1 MSYEVLARKYRPSNF
16 EEVVGQ
22 SHIIQAITNSIAS
35 NKIHQAYIFSG
46 TRGVGKTTLARIL
59 SKCLNCLSSDKPV
72 TKPCDSCTVCDEIKT
87 GRHLDFLEIDAAS
100 KTGVDDM
107 RELLDTVQY
116 KPSSGRYKIYLI
128 DEVHML
134 STSSFN
140 ALLKTLEEPPAHV
153 IFIFATTDPEKIP
166 KTVQS
171 RCLQLNLKTINR
183 DNLETHLQNVVNS
196 EKIQHD
202 KNSLALIS
210 DSAQGSVRDALTL
223 LDQSIAHGNGALNE
237 ADVKALLGTIDG
249 SLVYELI
256 DAVVGGEAE
265 KAFNIFYKIEELT
278 PEYENVLK
286 HIISFIHKVSLEQA
300 LKNSNKEPVRS
311 IAQSVDKEFIQ
322 LIYEIAVNSYSKFS
336 IHPNPKEAL
345 EICILR
351 MLAFNPLA
359 SIHDK
364 TKSSN
369 ETVSEKKNLI
379 QPVSSSKE
387 TVSVEIKNNIAEPVL
402 KKSPAQIQ
410 PLKILSNHDWIAFF
424 RELEMSVFVKN
435 YYGNFTFLKM
445 EGSEIYLG
453 GDLKRN
459 DIPLNVK
466 KEFEDICT
474 EAFKTKIII
483 KLEQSITTD
492 GPLQQEE
499 KENKPSYIAQAI
511 SRGYD
516 CEVDFW
522 FVEGKFALGHDKP
535 QYDIPIEF
543 IESYIDTYGYIVRTM
558 TLCPS

>member
-22 SHIIQAITNSIAS
+22 PHIIQAIINSIAS

-72 TKPCDSCTVCDEIKT
+72 TKPCDSCTVCDEIKN

-140 ALLKTLEEPPAHV
+140 ALLKTLEEPPSHV

-183 DNLETHLQNVVNS
+183 DNLEAHLQNVINS
-196 EKIQHD
+196 EKIKHD

-237 ADVKALLGTIDG
+237 ADVKALLGTIDD
-249 SLVYELI
+249 SLVSELI
-256 DAVVGGEAE
+256 GAVVNGEAE

-286 HIISFIHKVSLEQA
+286 HIISFIHKVSLEQV
-300 LKNSNKEPVRS
+300 LKSSNKEP
-311 IAQSVDKEFIQ
+311 IINMAQSVDKEFIQ

-364 TKSSN
+364 TKSPN
-369 ETVSEKKNLI
+369 ETLSEKKNLT
-379 QPVSSSKE
+379 QPVSSSNKTE
-387 TVSVEIKNNIAEPVL
+387 SFEIKQNIIEPEV
-402 KKSPAQIQ
+402 KPNSPQ
-410 PLKILSNHDWIAFF
+410 PQSLKILSNQDWIAFF
-424 RELEMSVFVKN
+424 RELKMSVFVKN

-445 EGSEIYLG
+445 KNNEIHLG
-453 GDLKRN
+453 GDLEKN

-466 KEFEDICT
+466 KEFENICT
-474 EAFKTKIII
+474 EAFKAKIVI
-483 KLEQSITTD
+483 KLEQSITTE
-492 GPLQQEE
+492 GPLQHEE
-499 KENKPSYIAQAI
+499 KENKIKQEKAEDNIKNNDAI
-511 SRGYD
+511 KN
-516 CEVDFW
+516 FMT
-522 FVEGKFALGHDKP
+522 KFDATIKEKSIKP
-535 QYDIPIEF
+535 IN
-543 IESYIDTYGYIVRTM
+543 
-558 TLCPS
+558 

>member
-22 SHIIQAITNSIAS
+22 PHIIQAIINSIAS

-59 SKCLNCLSSDKPV
+59 SKCLNCLSSDTPV
-72 TKPCDSCTVCDEIKT
+72 TKPCDSCTVCDEIKN

-140 ALLKTLEEPPAHV
+140 ALLKTLEEPPSHV

-183 DNLETHLQNVVNS
+183 DNLEAHLQNVINS
-196 EKIQHD
+196 EKIKHD

-237 ADVKALLGTIDG
+237 ADVKALLGTIDD
-249 SLVYELI
+249 SLVSELI
-256 DAVVGGEAE
+256 GAVVNGEAE

-286 HIISFIHKVSLEQA
+286 HIISFIHKVSIEQV
-300 LKNSNKEPVRS
+300 LKSSNKEPIRNM
-311 IAQSVDKEFIQ
+311 AQSVDKEFIQ

-364 TKSSN
+364 TKSPN
-369 ETVSEKKNLI
+369 ETLSEKKNLT
-379 QPVSSSKE
+379 QRVSSSNKTE
-387 TVSVEIKNNIAEPVL
+387 SFEIKQNIIEPEV
-402 KKSPAQIQ
+402 KPSSAQPQ
-410 PLKILSNHDWIAFF
+410 SLKILSNQDWIAFF
-424 RELEMSVFVKN
+424 RELKMSVFVKN

-445 EGSEIYLG
+445 KNNEIYLG
-453 GDLKRN
+453 GDLEKN

-466 KEFEDICT
+466 KEFENICT
-474 EAFKTKIII
+474 EAFKAKIVI
-483 KLEQSITTD
+483 KLEQSITTE
-492 GPLQQEE
+492 GPLQHEE
-499 KENKPSYIAQAI
+499 KENKIKQEKAEDNIKNNDAI
-511 SRGYD
+511 KN
-516 CEVDFW
+516 FMT
-522 FVEGKFALGHDKP
+522 KFDATIKEKSIKP
-535 QYDIPIEF
+535 IN
-543 IESYIDTYGYIVRTM
+543 
-558 TLCPS
+558 

>member
-22 SHIIQAITNSIAS
+22 PHIIQAIVNSIAS

-59 SKCLNCLSSDKPV
+59 SKCLNCLSSEEPV
-72 TKPCDSCTVCDEIKT
+72 TKPCDKCTVCDEIKN

-171 RCLQLNLKTINR
+171 RCLQLNLKTINK
-183 DNLETHLQNVVNS
+183 DDLEMHLQNVINS
-196 EKIQHD
+196 EQIEHD
-202 KNSLALIS
+202 KNSLSLIS
-210 DSAQGSVRDALTL
+210 ESAQGSVRDALTL
-223 LDQSIAHGNGALNE
+223 LDQSIAHGNGSLKE
-237 ADVKALLGTIDG
+237 EDVKELLGTIDD
-249 SLVYELI
+249 SLISDLI
-256 DAVVGGEAE
+256 DAVVSGDAE
-265 KAFNIFYKIEELT
+265 NTFNIFYKIEELT

-300 LKNSNKEPVRS
+300 LQNSNNEPIKI
-311 IAQSVDKEFIQ
+311 IAQAVDREFIQ

-345 EICILR
+345 EICLLR

-364 TKSSN
+364 SKLTNESLKEKKKLNKPLSNQKKDLSTKSSK
-369 ETVSEKKNLI
+369 VSIEQK
-379 QPVSSSKE
+379 
-387 TVSVEIKNNIAEPVL
+387 VE
-402 KKSPAQIQ
+402 KSPSTNNL
-410 PLKILSNHDWIAFF
+410 LKIESNQDWITFF
-424 RELEMSVFVKN
+424 RTLKMSVFVKN
-435 YYGNFTFLKM
+435 YYGNFIFIKI
-445 EGSEIYLG
+445 ENNEIYLG
-453 GDLKRN
+453 GDLKKYQ
-459 DIPLNVK
+459 IPPNVE
-466 KEFEDICT
+466 KEFENICS
-474 EAFKTKIII
+474 EAFKVNMKI
-483 KLEQSITTD
+483 KLEHSNIND

-499 KENKPSYIAQAI
+499 QENIAKQSNAEDSINNNDSIKNFMTKFDATLKEKSIKP
-511 SRGYD
+511 
-516 CEVDFW
+516 VN
-522 FVEGKFALGHDKP
+522 
-535 QYDIPIEF
+535 
-543 IESYIDTYGYIVRTM
+543 
-558 TLCPS
+558 

>member
-22 SHIIQAITNSIAS
+22 PHIIQAITNSIAS

-237 ADVKALLGTIDG
+237 ADVKALLGTIDD

-286 HIISFIHKVSLEQA
+286 HIISFIHKVSLEQV

-410 PLKILSNHDWIAFF
+410 PLKILSNHDWIVFF

-499 KENKPSYIAQAI
+499 KENKVKQENAEDNIKNNESIKN
-511 SRGYD
+511 
-516 CEVDFW
+516 FMT
-522 FVEGKFALGHDKP
+522 KFDATIKEKSIKP
-535 QYDIPIEF
+535 IN
-543 IESYIDTYGYIVRTM
+543 
-558 TLCPS
+558 

>member
-22 SHIIQAITNSIAS
+22 PHIIQAIINSIAS

-72 TKPCDSCTVCDEIKT
+72 TKPCDSCTVCDEIKN

-140 ALLKTLEEPPAHV
+140 ALLKTLEEPPSHV

-183 DNLETHLQNVVNS
+183 DNLEAHLQNVINS
-196 EKIQHD
+196 EKIKHD

-237 ADVKALLGTIDG
+237 ADVKALLGTIDD
-249 SLVYELI
+249 SLVSELI
-256 DAVVGGEAE
+256 GAVVNGEAE

-286 HIISFIHKVSLEQA
+286 HIISFIHKVSLEQV
-300 LKNSNKEPVRS
+300 LKSSNKEPIRNM
-311 IAQSVDKEFIQ
+311 AQSVDKEFIQ

-364 TKSSN
+364 TKSPN
-369 ETVSEKKNLI
+369 ETLSEKKNLT
-379 QPVSSSKE
+379 QPVSNSNKTESF
-387 TVSVEIKNNIAEPVL
+387 EIKQNIIESEVKPN
-402 KKSPAQIQ
+402 SPQ
-410 PLKILSNHDWIAFF
+410 PQSLKILSNQDWIAFF
-424 RELEMSVFVKN
+424 RELKMSVFVKN

-445 EGSEIYLG
+445 KNNEIHLG
-453 GDLKRN
+453 GDLEKN

-466 KEFEDICT
+466 KEFENICT
-474 EAFKTKIII
+474 EAFKAKIVI
-483 KLEQSITTD
+483 KLEQSITTE
-492 GPLQQEE
+492 GPLQHEE
-499 KENKPSYIAQAI
+499 KENKIKQEKAEDNIKNNDAI
-511 SRGYD
+511 KN
-516 CEVDFW
+516 FMT
-522 FVEGKFALGHDKP
+522 KFDATIKEKSIKP
-535 QYDIPIEF
+535 IN
-543 IESYIDTYGYIVRTM
+543 
-558 TLCPS
+558 

>member
-72 TKPCDSCTVCDEIKT
+72 IKPCDSCTVCDEIKT

-237 ADVKALLGTIDG
+237 ADVKALLGTIDD

-286 HIISFIHKVSLEQA
+286 HIISFIHKVSLEQV

-387 TVSVEIKNNIAEPVL
+387 TVSVEIKNNIAEPAL

-466 KEFEDICT
+466 KEFENICT

-499 KENKPSYIAQAI
+499 KENKVKQENAEDNIKNNESIKN
-511 SRGYD
+511 
-516 CEVDFW
+516 FMT
-522 FVEGKFALGHDKP
+522 KFDATIKEKSIKP
-535 QYDIPIEF
+535 IN
-543 IESYIDTYGYIVRTM
+543 
-558 TLCPS
+558 

>member
-237 ADVKALLGTIDG
+237 ADVKALLGTIDD

-286 HIISFIHKVSLEQA
+286 HIISFIHKVSLEQV

-387 TVSVEIKNNIAEPVL
+387 TVSVEIKNNIGEPVL

-499 KENKPSYIAQAI
+499 KENKVKQENAEDNIKNNESIKN
-511 SRGYD
+511 
-516 CEVDFW
+516 FMT
-522 FVEGKFALGHDKP
+522 KFDATIKEKSIKP
-535 QYDIPIEF
+535 IN
-543 IESYIDTYGYIVRTM
+543 
-558 TLCPS
+558 

>member
-22 SHIIQAITNSIAS
+22 PHIIQAIINSIAS

-72 TKPCDSCTVCDEIKT
+72 TKPCDSCTVCDEIKN

-140 ALLKTLEEPPAHV
+140 ALLKTLEEPPSHV

-183 DNLETHLQNVVNS
+183 DNLEAHLQNVINS
-196 EKIQHD
+196 EKIKHD

-237 ADVKALLGTIDG
+237 ADVKALLGTIDD
-249 SLVYELI
+249 SLVSELVG
-256 DAVVGGEAE
+256 AVVNGEAE

-286 HIISFIHKVSLEQA
+286 HIISFIHKVSLEQV
-300 LKNSNKEPVRS
+300 LKSSNKEPIRNM
-311 IAQSVDKEFIQ
+311 AQSVDKEFIQ

-364 TKSSN
+364 TKSPN
-369 ETVSEKKNLI
+369 ETLSEKKNLI
-379 QPVSSSKE
+379 QPVSSSNKTE
-387 TVSVEIKNNIAEPVL
+387 SFEIKQNIIEPEV
-402 KKSPAQIQ
+402 KPSSAQPQ
-410 PLKILSNHDWIAFF
+410 SLKILSNQDWIAFF
-424 RELEMSVFVKN
+424 RELKMSVFVKN

-445 EGSEIYLG
+445 KNNEIYLG
-453 GDLKRN
+453 GDLEKN

-466 KEFEDICT
+466 KEFENICT
-474 EAFKTKIII
+474 EAFKAKIVI
-483 KLEQSITTD
+483 KLEQSITTE
-492 GPLQQEE
+492 GPLQHEE
-499 KENKPSYIAQAI
+499 KENKIKQEKAEDNIKNNDAI
-511 SRGYD
+511 KN
-516 CEVDFW
+516 FMT
-522 FVEGKFALGHDKP
+522 KFDATIKEKSIKP
-535 QYDIPIEF
+535 IN
-543 IESYIDTYGYIVRTM
+543 
-558 TLCPS
+558 

>member
-237 ADVKALLGTIDG
+237 ADVKALLGTIDD

-286 HIISFIHKVSLEQA
+286 HIISFIHKVSLEQV

-410 PLKILSNHDWIAFF
+410 PLKILSNHDWIVFF

-499 KENKPSYIAQAI
+499 KENKVKQENAEDNIKNNESIKN
-511 SRGYD
+511 
-516 CEVDFW
+516 FMT
-522 FVEGKFALGHDKP
+522 KFDATIKEKSIKP
-535 QYDIPIEF
+535 IN
-543 IESYIDTYGYIVRTM
+543 
-558 TLCPS
+558 